1 MENRQKMA
9 GAQKRKEQKAK
20 EAEDQAALDRIAAA
34 VKGVCGCGGLCRC
47 VRVGRRPSR
56 AHTHNMPTEKDGKA
70 AQLKAEREEKEARAK
85 SLKVGV
91 SARWRQNLRLNFI

>member
-1 MENRQKMA
+1 MA

-34 VKGVCGCGGLCRC
+34 VKGVCGCGGMCRC
-47 VRVGRRPSR
+47 VCVGGRPSR
-56 AHTHNMPTEKDGKA
+56 AHACMCAHTHNMPTEKDGKA